1 MSSTILHSPELQR
14 MAAKGYDLAVL
25 STIEESALMQAVEM
39 RELKGLCAHPA
50 DEVRKLAHALVPN
63 GVHLDQLYVQ
73 TLANMRGKPLQT
85 LQRVADHL
93 AAAATGLEQTAARAT
108 TRPVTL
114 AQFGKIQGAI
124 GARYAQLMQAAHTME
139 HSGVIPVHLK
149 GKLSSLTDRPDGPLR
164 AFYDKAL
171 AISASQSSD
180 ADASQLRPRH
190 RAS

>member
-1 MSSTILHSPELQR
+1 MMDGFFRT
-14 MAAKGYDLAVL
+14 M
-25 STIEESALMQAVEM
+25 
-39 RELKGLCAHPA
+39 
-50 DEVRKLAHALVPN
+50 
-63 GVHLDQLYVQ
+63 
-73 TLANMRGKPLQT
+73 
-85 LQRVADHL
+85 
-93 AAAATGLEQTAARAT
+93 
-108 TRPVTL
+108 
-114 AQFGKIQGAI
+114 
-124 GARYAQLMQAAHTME
+124 YAQLMQAAHTME